1 MATHLQQTI
10 QRIGGYIRV
19 SIEPR
24 VPGLNWENAWELRK
38 SQLRLPKGMG
48 GISDIFYFLSALPFL
63 LPLYI
68 VISQGN
74 ENWYLVLGLVPF
86 LLWSLWLSID
96 MKFGIS
102 KGWMPKWEPDA
113 RVSSPRQPGDPL
125 KNQAAAACQGCAGV
139 RRGGRGWK

>member
-19 SIEPR
+19 FIEPAR
-24 VPGLNWENAWELRK
+24 PGLNWENAWDLRK

-48 GISDIFYFLSALPFL
+48 GISDIFYFLCALPFL

-68 VISQGN
+68 AISQGN
-74 ENWYLVLGLVPF
+74 GNWYLVLGLVPF

-96 MKFGIS
+96 MKFGIYS
-102 KGWMPKWEPDA
+102 GVETKMGTGCTGIITRAAGGP
-113 RVSSPRQPGDPL
+113 PGKP
-125 KNQAAAACQGCAGV
+125 GV
-139 RRGGRGWK
+139 KR